1 MARNLSSANSP
12 SPSRMLFR
20 GLLRRCPNCGTR
32 GAFFVS
38 WFRTQKNCRGCNLFW
53 QRNLEG
59 FMLGALAISFILTG
73 GALITTLTIGVLLTY
88 PNLAIVEILIATIS
102 TTLIVGIFGY
112 PISYTTWLAIDL
124 IMRPLDKVE
133 QANTVNR
140 K

>member
-1 MARNLSSANSP
+1 
-12 SPSRMLFR
+12 
-20 GLLRRCPNCGTR
+20 
-32 GAFFVS
+32 
-38 WFRTQKNCRGCNLFW
+38 
-53 QRNLEG
+53 
-59 FMLGALAISFILTG
+59 MLGALAISFILTG

-88 PNLAIVEILIATIS
+88 PNLAIVEILIATIG

-133 QANTVNR
+133 QANTVNC

>member
-1 MARNLSSANSP
+1 
-12 SPSRMLFR
+12 
-20 GLLRRCPNCGTR
+20 
-32 GAFFVS
+32 
-38 WFRTQKNCRGCNLFW
+38 
-53 QRNLEG
+53 
-59 FMLGALAISFILTG
+59 MLGALAISFILTG

-124 IMRPLDKVE
+124 IMRPLDKAE
-133 QANTVNR
+133 QANTDIR